1 MSIGFSGLLFARL
14 PQTGPGM
21 SVKIVSF
28 RGGVGFFTM
37 ATKNVEMA
45 SKGDQ
50 SNQKGEA
57 DTS

>member
-1 MSIGFSGLLFARL
+1 
-14 PQTGPGM
+14 M